1 MPAKLTKTSTS
12 AVFLSPLE
20 FETIF
25 IPPAGAMEGDRPH
38 IAEVIPKAGLVY
50 SEKGQLGE
58 TLSKPKIMPL
68 KSISL
73 ERIEAMER
81 EAKQLAETMGQREKE
96 EKEKEEKA
104 RKETRGLE

>member
-1 MPAKLTKTSTS
+1 MGPSDSPGLNQVITELDKMGYLVNKVPGPLLMATSGGKN
-12 AVFLSPLE
+12 A
-20 FETIF
+20 
-25 IPPAGAMEGDRPH
+25 
-38 IAEVIPKAGLVY
+38 
-50 SEKGQLGE
+50 
-58 TLSKPKIMPL
+58 KPKIMPL

-81 EAKQLAETMGQREKE
+81 EAKQLAETMAQREKE